1 MGERLV
7 LAMVLVRTAVVPT
20 GTLPKSTTAGVAT
33 NPLLDCATGVL
44 ASRAPQPSMVIKRK
58 RTDYQITA
66 SAEFLHGRPLK
77 PYGHTAG
84 DLPARCTIPSA
95 NPGTD

>member
-1 MGERLV
+1 M
-7 LAMVLVRTAVVPT
+7 LATVLVRTTVVPT

-58 RTDYQITA
+58 RTVTRLPRVPNSFTEGLY
-66 SAEFLHGRPLK
+66 K